1 MNLTCDDVDWIAKA
15 EVEPVAT
22 KAAKEERDEER
33 RQFVSRRLATSDAPY
48 ISPFQ
53 ISKWTISKW
62 CFFCLE
68 SPDYRQESSFSM
80 VVLLEAKSLV
90 SLEGVEM
97 VSLEGVVGK
106 VEMWEMT
113 NSSSTRKEDIFLG
126 MLIVECDLC

>member
-1 MNLTCDDVDWIAKA
+1 M
-15 EVEPVAT
+15 
-22 KAAKEERDEER
+22 
-33 RQFVSRRLATSDAPY
+33 
-48 ISPFQ
+48 
-53 ISKWTISKW
+53 
-62 CFFCLE
+62 E

-106 VEMWEMT
+106 VEMLEMT
-113 NSSSTRKEDIFLG
+113 SSSTSKDDIFLG

>member
-22 KAAKEERDEER
+22 KAAQEEGEQEC

-53 ISKWTISKW
+53 MSKWTISKW

-68 SPDYRQESSFSM
+68 SLDYLQESSCSL

-97 VSLEGVVGK
+97 VSLERVVGK
-106 VEMWEMT
+106 VEMWQMT
-113 NSSSTRKEDIFLG
+113 SSSTSKEDIFLR

>member
-22 KAAKEERDEER
+22 KAAQEERDEER
-33 RQFVSRRLATSDAPY
+33 RQFVSRRLATSDAPC
-48 ISPFQ
+48 ISPSQ

-62 CFFCLE
+62 CFSCLE
-68 SPDYRQESSFSM
+68 SPDYLQESSCSL
-80 VVLLEAKSLV
+80 VVLFEAKSLM

-97 VSLEGVVGK
+97 VSLEVVGK

-113 NSSSTRKEDIFLG
+113 SSSTSKDDIFLG

>member
-22 KAAKEERDEER
+22 KAAQEERDEER
-33 RQFVSRRLATSDAPY
+33 RQFVSRRLATSDAPC
-48 ISPFQ
+48 ISPSQ

-68 SPDYRQESSFSM
+68 SLDYLQESSCSL

-90 SLEGVEM
+90 SLEGV
-97 VSLEGVVGK
+97 VGK
-106 VEMWEMT
+106 VEVWEMT
-113 NSSSTRKEDIFLG
+113 SSSTSKEDIFLR

>member
-1 MNLTCDDVDWIAKA
+1 MNLTCNDVDWIAKA

-62 CFFCLE
+62 CFSRL
-68 SPDYRQESSFSM
+68 PPRIILLTGGAVGGQ
-80 VVLLEAKSLV
+80 VTGVLGGGGD
-90 SLEGVEM
+90 GV
-97 VSLEGVVGK
+97 LGGGGGQGGDVG
-106 VEMWEMT
+106 
-113 NSSSTRKEDIFLG
+113 D
-126 MLIVECDLC
+126 D